1 MVWLS
6 RGETIFVD
14 LWIEKDTFSPSINDP
29 PCQNEVETLVSVCTE
44 TEARRSG
51 WVGEDVQIN
60 VMSLWQWVSALFLHV
75 NHHKWLLPPVLMVPR
90 LYTNETKRFCKRS
103 GSLGERPRGYIRQIH
118 SKWSTESPLSAAGR
132 GIIMSFLLST
142 SLPFSLLFSFFFAGQ
157 ETAYCVRSEYVNF
170 KLAVEKGW
178 ISKHSDY
185 FSFLEFIFRV
195 PPSRVHS
202 KITHTKPRW

>member
-1 MVWLS
+1 M
-6 RGETIFVD
+6 FVD
-14 LWIEKDTFSPSINDP
+14 LWIENDTSSLSINVP
-29 PCQNEVETLVSVCTE
+29 PCQEKVETLVSVCTE

-60 VMSLWQWVSALFLHV
+60 VVSLWQRVSALFLHV

-103 GSLGERPRGYIRQIH
+103 RSLGERPLGYIRQIH

-142 SLPFSLLFSFFFAGQ
+142 SLPFSLLFFFLFFFFAGQ
-157 ETAYCVRSEYVNF
+157 EMAYCVRSEYVNF
-170 KLAVEKGW
+170 KPAVKKGW
-178 ISKHSDY
+178 ISKHSDCFFLSIIY
-185 FSFLEFIFRV
+185 FQSFPLESSF
-195 PPSRVHS
+195 
-202 KITHTKPRW
+202 